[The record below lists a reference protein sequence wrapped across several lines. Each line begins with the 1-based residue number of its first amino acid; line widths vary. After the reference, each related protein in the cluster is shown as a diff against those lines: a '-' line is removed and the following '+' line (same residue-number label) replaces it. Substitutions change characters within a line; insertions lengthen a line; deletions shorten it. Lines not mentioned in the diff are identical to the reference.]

1 MPIWGGAGGGRG
13 CVSLRVNTPF
23 VVVECSHRREF
34 EGFGNTVSVVF
45 NPPKGVVFGCLECI
59 SAISHFVV
67 VENVGFRFGCPFGGL
82 ADCSFGGFGCISF
95 RRGLSVG
102 LLFRRHET
110 CGMSHRPIS

>member
-1 MPIWGGAGGGRG
+1 MPLG
-13 CVSLRVNTPF
+13 VNTPF

-82 ADCSFGGFGCISF
+82 ADCALAVLVVLAFGGALALACFFG
-95 RRGLSVG
+95 
-102 LLFRRHET
+102 
-110 CGMSHRPIS
+110 GMRPVE